1 MYIIKLS
8 VSKTNKYRQHLECKK
23 GRTRHCQMI
32 RDINKVKRNGLCDE
46 KIRND
51 KKFEDVHVHVVKN
64 RDMLKQVEKALSK
77 IVIQPI
83 PSTLMHFLCGQVF
96 LWEGQLI

>member
-46 KIRND
+46 KIRN
-51 KKFEDVHVHVVKN
+51 VVKN